1 MPTQNCDPLPSAALN
16 TEIQGVLWDMDGT
29 LLDTEPYW
37 MAAEAALVAEFGGR
51 WSEDQAMALVG
62 NALPD
67 AAAALQRAGV
77 ALPERE
83 IIDRLTAEVLAGVRR
98 HVNWRPGALELLET
112 LHRANIPCGLVTMSE
127 EPLAALV
134 LEQLPHPYFGFRV
147 TGDMVSRGKP
157 HPDPYLLGLDML
169 GRSVADLEPARVIGL
184 EDSAPGIASAAA
196 SGITAVLI
204 PHIAPVPDSASWHR
218 VGSLQELDLQALGT
232 LVSAGART

>member
-1 MPTQNCDPLPSAALN
+1 MPTQNPDPMPARPVNS
-16 TEIQGVLWDMDGT
+16 EIQGVLWDMDGT

-51 WSEDQAMALVG
+51 WSEAQALGLVG

-77 ALPERE
+77 ELPERE
-83 IIDRLTAEVLAGVRR
+83 IIDRLTAEVLAGVARR
-98 HVNWRPGALELLET
+98 VDWRPGALELLEA
-112 LHRANIPCGLVTMSE
+112 LHGANIPCGLVTMSE

-134 LEQLPHPYFGFRV
+134 LDQLPKKYFAFRV

-157 HPDPYLLGLDML
+157 HPDPYLLGLERL
-169 GRSVADLEPARVIGL
+169 GDLVPDLDPSRVVGI

-196 SGITAVLI
+196 SGIVAVLVE
-204 PHIAPVPDSASWHR
+204 HIAPVPDSPSWQRVDSLAGLDVESLGALAS
-218 VGSLQELDLQALGT
+218 VGVRA
-232 LVSAGART
+232 